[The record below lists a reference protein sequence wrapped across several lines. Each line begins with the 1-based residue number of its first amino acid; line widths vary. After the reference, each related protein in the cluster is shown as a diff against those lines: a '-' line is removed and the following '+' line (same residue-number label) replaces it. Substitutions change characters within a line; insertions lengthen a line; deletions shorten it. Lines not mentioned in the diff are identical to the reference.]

1 MKEQPYSLYGV
12 SPTPKI
18 FNTYAVWCVFDII
31 LICSTLGL
39 GVCYAI
45 AVHLGHVHGWTDISG
60 LVINLPE
67 RVLFRMI
74 FALTGSLLCV
84 IAFPVRDVA
93 KARVPGSRLHTYAMY
108 GQVVSGIALILVSAC
123 GELAPPH
130 SAYPNEK
137 ELNDGFV

>member
-84 IAFPVRDVA
+84 IAGRSESTSAWLKTTHLRYVR
-93 KARVPGSRLHTYAMY
+93 PGRLWHCPHT
-108 GQVVSGIALILVSAC
+108 GVSVR
-123 GELAPPH
+123 
-130 SAYPNEK
+130 
-137 ELNDGFV
+137 